1 MIRNATPA
9 DVPALVDL
17 GALMAAESPRYRR
30 YRFSAQKLTM
40 LFERLIASEDGFLM
54 MAERGERP
62 IGVMAATVM
71 EHWMSDDKIACDFG
85 LFIDPAQR
93 GGMLAARF
101 VCTYRQWA
109 RERGAIDT
117 FLGISTGVHVEQTAR
132 FYKTLGLVEA
142 TITFEVPHV

>member
-1 MIRNATPA
+1 MIRNATLD

-30 YRFSAQKLTM
+30 YRFSAPKLAA
-40 LFERLIASEDGFLM
+40 LFERLIASDDGFLM
-54 MAERGERP
+54 MAERDGAP

-71 EHWMSDDKIACDFG
+71 EHWMSEDRIACDFG
-85 LFIDPAQR
+85 LFIDPEHR

-101 VCTYRQWA
+101 VRTYRQWA
-109 RERGAIDT
+109 RARGAIDT

-132 FYKTLGLVEA
+132 FYKTLGLIEA
-142 TITFEVPHV
+142 SITFEVPHV